1 VAGVAGGLD
10 PAGDGESGAVGAAE
24 EAGEMLPYYLKLAI
38 RGLRR
43 NLALTALMVTVVG
56 FGIGASM
63 TVLTTLRAIAVN
75 PIPDKSAQLFVPQ
88 IDAWGPPTRP
98 VTGTPKTS
106 RLPDQISYRDAM
118 ALMKAH
124 RALRQTAMYGVS
136 LDAIGLDGVP
146 FPVAGRAAYAD
157 FFRMFEVP
165 FREGG
170 PWSGADDQGGT
181 NVVVL
186 SAKLA
191 GRLFPRGNPV
201 GKAISLSDHDYR
213 IVGVIDS
220 WNPVPHFYDLTQ
232 AQRNGGLA
240 DAEDVFLPFSN
251 AITQQMPINGS
262 ISCNAR
268 PGPGW
273 EGQLASECIWLQFWV
288 ELPTAAAVNDYKAF
302 LYNYAA
308 QQRQLGRFHW
318 PPRVELHDVP
328 QWMALEISVPDTLR
342 VSSVVAFGFLFVCLT
357 NAAGLML
364 ARFAGRSGDL
374 GIRRAMG
381 ASRWDISVQCLI
393 ETAVVGV
400 PGAVLGLALTA
411 AGLAS
416 QRALHMVSGAN
427 GAVGRAT
434 ALDGTMILI
443 TVVLAVSATVCAAL
457 YPVWRA
463 SRVQPAWQLKT
474 Q

>member
-1 VAGVAGGLD
+1 V
-10 PAGDGESGAVGAAE
+10 
-24 EAGEMLPYYLKLAI
+24 
-38 RGLRR
+38 
-43 NLALTALMVTVVG
+43 ALTVLMVTVVG

-63 TVLTTLRAIAVN
+63 TVLTTLRAMSID

-98 VTGTPKTS
+98 GGGTTAGYE
-106 RLPDQISYRDAM
+106 LQNQLSYRNAM

-124 RALRQTAMYGVS
+124 RAVRQSAMYAVS
-136 LDAIGLDGVP
+136 LDAMGSDAVP
-146 FPVAGRAAYAD
+146 FPVSGRAAYAD

-165 FREGG
+165 FRQGG
-170 PWSGADDQGGT
+170 PWSEADDQGGT

-191 GRLFPRGNPV
+191 ERLFPQGHPV
-201 GKAISLSDHDYR
+201 GKIISLSDRDYR
-213 IVGVIDS
+213 IVGVIDAWS
-220 WNPVPHFYDLTQ
+220 PLPRYYDLTQ
-232 AQRNGGLA
+232 GQRNGGLA
-240 DAEDVFLPFSN
+240 DAEDVFVPFST
-251 AITQQMPINGS
+251 AIARQLQDNGN
-262 ISCNAR
+262 IFCNAR
-268 PGPGW
+268 TGPGW
-273 EGQLASECIWLQFWV
+273 EGQLASECVWLQFWV
-288 ELPTAAAVNDYKAF
+288 ELPTAAAARDYKAF

-318 PPRVELHDVP
+318 PPRVELRDVH

-364 ARFAGRSGDL
+364 ARFSGRAGEL
-374 GIRRAMG
+374 GVRRAMG
-381 ASRWDISVQCLI
+381 ASRWDIGLQCLI
-393 ETAVVGV
+393 ETAVVGL
-400 PGAVLGLALTA
+400 PGGVLGLGLTA
-411 AGLAS
+411 AGLAG
-416 QRALHMVSGAN
+416 QRALHMVSGGT
-427 GAVGRAT
+427 GAVSRAT
-434 ALDGTMILI
+434 SLDGSMIII
-443 TVVLAVSATVCAAL
+443 TVVLAVCATVCSAL

>member
-1 VAGVAGGLD
+1 
-10 PAGDGESGAVGAAE
+10 
-24 EAGEMLPYYLKLAI
+24 MLGYYLELAI
-38 RGLRR
+38 RSLRR
-43 NLALTALMVTVVG
+43 NVALTALMVTVVG

-63 TVLTTLRAIAVN
+63 TVLTTLRAMAVD

-98 VTGTPKTS
+98 GATTAAYK
-106 RLPDQISYRDAM
+106 LQDQISYRDAM

-124 RALRQTAMYGVS
+124 RAVRQSAMYGVA
-136 LDAIGLDGVP
+136 LDAVGPDGVP

-165 FREGG
+165 FRQGG
-170 PWSGADDQGGT
+170 PWTEADDRGAA
-181 NVVVL
+181 NVAVL

-191 GRLFPRGNPV
+191 QRLFPHDNPV
-201 GKAISLSDHDYR
+201 GQTISLSDHDYR
-213 IVGVIDS
+213 IVGVLDAWS
-220 WNPVPHFYDLTQ
+220 PVPRYYDLTQ
-232 AQRNGGLA
+232 GQRNGGLA
-240 DAEDVFLPFSN
+240 DAEDVFVPFSL
-251 AITQQMPINGS
+251 AIARQMQVSGTIM
-262 ISCNAR
+262 CNAP
-268 PGPGW
+268 PGAGW

-288 ELPTAAAVNDYKAF
+288 ELPTAAAARDYKAF

-318 PPRVELHDVP
+318 PPWVELRDVH

-364 ARFAGRSGDL
+364 ARFSGRAGDL
-374 GIRRAMG
+374 GVRRAMG
-381 ASRWDISVQCLI
+381 ASRSDIGLQCLI
-393 ETAVVGV
+393 ETAVVGL
-400 PGAVLGLALTA
+400 PGGLLGLGLTV

-416 QRALHMVSGAN
+416 QRALHMVPGST
-427 GAVGRAT
+427 GAVSRAT
-434 ALDGTMILI
+434 SLDGNMILL
-443 TVVLAVSATVCAAL
+443 TVGLAVCATVCSAL

>member
-1 VAGVAGGLD
+1 
-10 PAGDGESGAVGAAE
+10 
-24 EAGEMLPYYLKLAI
+24 MFNYYFE
-38 RGLRR
+38 
-43 NLALTALMVTVVG
+43 LALRSLKRNVALTTLMVTVVG

-63 TVLTTLRAIAVN
+63 TVLTTLRAIAVD

-98 VTGTPKTS
+98 GATTAGYK
-106 RLPDQISYRDAM
+106 LQDQISYPDAM

-124 RALRQTAMYGVS
+124 RAVRQSAMYSVS
-136 LDAIGLDGVP
+136 LDAVGSDGVP
-146 FPVAGRAAYAD
+146 FPVGGRAAYAD
-157 FFRMFEVP
+157 FFQMFEVP
-165 FREGG
+165 FRQGG
-170 PWSGADDQGGT
+170 PWTAADDRGAT

-186 SAKLA
+186 SSKLA
-191 GRLFPRGNPV
+191 DRLFPHDNPV
-201 GKAISLSDHDYR
+201 GKTLSLSDHDYR
-213 IVGVIDS
+213 IVGVIDA
-220 WNPVPHFYDLTQ
+220 WNPVPHYYDLTQ
-232 AQRNGGLA
+232 GQRNGGLA
-240 DAEDVFLPFSN
+240 DAEDVFVPFSL
-251 AITQQMPINGS
+251 AIARQMQAGGTIM
-262 ISCNAR
+262 CNAR

-273 EGQLASECIWLQFWV
+273 EGQLASGCIWLQFWV
-288 ELPTAAAVNDYKAF
+288 ELPTAAAARAYKAF

-318 PPRVELHDVP
+318 PPWVELRDVH
-328 QWMALEISVPDTLR
+328 QWMALEISVPNTLR

-364 ARFAGRSGDL
+364 ARFSGRAGEL
-374 GIRRAMG
+374 GVRRAMG

-400 PGAVLGLALTA
+400 PGGVLGLGLTV

-416 QRALHMVSGAN
+416 QRALHMIPGAN
-427 GAVGRAT
+427 GAVSLAT
-434 ALDGTMILI
+434 SLNGSMILI
-443 TVVLAVSATVCAAL
+443 TVVLAVCATVCSAL

-463 SRVQPAWQLKT
+463 SRVDPAWQLKT